1 MFPNL
6 TQFPGQVYR
15 DARSQAAMTLAIVIL
30 VLLSIVAVGYAVKI
44 IDNVV

>member
-6 TQFPGQVYR
+6 TQFPGQVYG
-15 DARSQAAMTLAIVIL
+15 DARKQAAMTLAIVIL

-44 IDNVV
+44 FDAVL